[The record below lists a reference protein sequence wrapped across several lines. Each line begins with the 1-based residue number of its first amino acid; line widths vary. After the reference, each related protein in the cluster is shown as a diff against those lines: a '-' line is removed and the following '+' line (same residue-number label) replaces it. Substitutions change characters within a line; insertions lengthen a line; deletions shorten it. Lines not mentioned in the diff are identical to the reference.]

1 MWLKTDKSKE
11 YNFMLYR
18 LQKTVTEIK
27 GKKISS
33 TLKHIFEKIL
43 RY

>member
-1 MWLKTDKSKE
+1 MIWLKTDKSKE

-27 GKKISS
+27 GKKYLVRLNIF
-33 TLKHIFEKIL
+33 LKK
-43 RY
+43 Y